1 MAALS
6 ESITIGELAARS
18 DVATSALRF
27 YEARGLIHGGRTAGG
42 QRRYHRATLRR
53 VAFIRAGQ
61 RVGLSLTAIGTA
73 LAELPDQRT
82 PTKADWVR
90 LSRSWQAHLDAK
102 RAELDA
108 LQTRLTGCIGCGC
121 LSLRTCALFNDRDI
135 AADRGAGARY
145 LLGDP
150 APDPDRPAGAE
161 AGPNRARRA
170 PGSGMPPRVQGP
182 TPAPSLRRTRASAR
196 RAG

>member
-1 MAALS
+1 MPALDQT
-6 ESITIGELAARS
+6 ITIGELAARS

-27 YEARGLIHGGRTAGG
+27 YEARGLIRAERTAGG
-42 QRRYHRATLRR
+42 QRRYRRATLRR

-73 LAELPDQRT
+73 LAELPEQRT

-108 LQTRLTGCIGCGC
+108 LQTKLTGCIGCGC
-121 LSLRTCALFNDRDI
+121 LSLPSCALFNDRDV
-135 AADRGAGARY
+135 AAERGGGARY

-150 APDPDRPAGAE
+150 SPDPDRQVGAGAGASE
-161 AGPNRARRA
+161 ASRA
-170 PGSGMPPRVQGP
+170 PGSGTPRPVRGP
-182 TPAPSLRRTRASAR
+182 RPGRSLRRTRASAR
-196 RAG
+196 PAG